1 MKGSESSQQVLR
13 TLVTTVQ
20 ALAELRNE
28 IGIGHGQSNRSVAL
42 TRHARLALKAT
53 VTVAEFVPDTWES
66 RVCTGRL
73 KLRISVCAG
82 MLTGPISRDSLV
94 RFGARGVHWSVVAD
108 QNRG

>member
-1 MKGSESSQQVLR
+1 LKAESVPGSVKGSESSQQLLR

-28 IGIGHGQSNRSVAL
+28 IGIGHGQSNRCVAL

-73 KLRISVCAG
+73 KIK
-82 MLTGPISRDSLV
+82 D
-94 RFGARGVHWSVVAD
+94 
-108 QNRG
+108 